1 MAVIT
6 HPQHNLPLGW
16 SKPNVS
22 LTEQTQDEAVAALAE
37 LIVQVW
43 EKNRQTNNPLED
55 KTDE

>member
-1 MAVIT
+1 MAIKN
-6 HPQHNLPLGW
+6 HLQHNLPLEW

-22 LTEQTQDEAVAALAE
+22 LPEQTQDEAVAALAE

-43 EKNRQTNNPLED
+43 EKNRQTKYPLED

>member
-16 SKPNVS
+16 WKPNVS
-22 LTEQTQDEAVAALAE
+22 LPEQTQDEAVAALAE